1 MDERLNRWEGLFQR
15 ALVVIDSVRKLGIP
29 VDDWTFRGGTVLM
42 RRHRHRLSKDIDIF
56 INDPQFLGYLTPR
69 LSPTAESLTTN
80 YIEDHNYVK
89 LVFSEGEIDFVA
101 APPLT
106 TKPAHVETLF
116 DHRILVET
124 SAEIVAKKVWHRGF
138 EFTARDIFDL
148 SMVAELEPQALHEIS
163 TILRDRRAL
172 ILERIERYDS
182 ILRESFAELAAL
194 EYLRSFDECVEI
206 VTKAFG
212 RA

>member
-1 MDERLNRWEGLFQR
+1 
-15 ALVVIDSVRKLGIP
+15 
-29 VDDWTFRGGTVLM
+29 
-42 RRHRHRLSKDIDIF
+42 
-56 INDPQFLGYLTPR
+56 
-69 LSPTAESLTTN
+69 
-80 YIEDHNYVK
+80 
-89 LVFSEGEIDFVA
+89 
-101 APPLT
+101 
-106 TKPAHVETLF
+106 
-116 DHRILVET
+116 
-124 SAEIVAKKVWHRGF
+124 VAKKVWHRGF

-194 EYLRSFDECVEI
+194 EYVRSFDECVEI
-206 VTKAFG
+206 VTKVFG

>member
-1 MDERLNRWEGLFQR
+1 MDERLNRWEVLFQR
-15 ALVVIDSVRKLGIP
+15 TLTLIDSTREIGIP
-29 VDDWTFRGGTVLM
+29 VDDWTFGGGTVLM
-42 RRHRHRLSKDIDIF
+42 RRHRHRWSKDIDIF

-69 LSPTAESLTTN
+69 LSPIAESLTTK

-106 TKPAHVETLF
+106 TRPALAETLF

-148 SMVAELEPQALHEIS
+148 SMVAEREPQALNEIS
-163 TILRDRRAL
+163 SILLDRRSV
-172 ILERIERYDS
+172 ILERIVRYDS
-182 ILRESFAELAAL
+182 ILRETFAELATM
-194 EYLRSFDECVEI
+194 EYTRSFDECVAT
-206 VTKAFG
+206 VTDVLKQV
-212 RA
+212 